1 MVRRPAWLRRALGR
15 GSKRLEALINVL
27 RRREFPA
34 YCCVSEANQETI
46 DFVAGTQSRV
56 IAEIGV
62 YQGHTSELF
71 ARYLGGR
78 GELHLF
84 DFEER
89 VREVAAKLEAAG
101 YRNVVSH
108 ANSHKTMD
116 SYNWSLMRVLQTHPE
131 PIYDY
136 VLLDGAHTWQLDALA
151 FLLVDRLLKVGGYI
165 DFDDYGWTLA
175 RSPSM
180 NPGVFPATRRLYTPD
195 QIEEAHV
202 RLVVEL
208 LVRRDVRYIE
218 VVENKIYQKVGSAP

>member
-1 MVRRPAWLRRALGR
+1 MVLRPEWLRWALGR

-27 RRREFPA
+27 HRREYPA
-34 YCCVSEANQETI
+34 YCCASEANRETI

-84 DFEER
+84 DFEGR
-89 VREVAAKLEAAG
+89 LREVAAKLEAAG
-101 YRNVVSH
+101 YRNIVSH

-116 SYNWSLMRVLQTHPE
+116 SYNWSLMRVLQAHPE

-151 FLLVDRLLKVGGYI
+151 FLLVDRLLKIGGYI

-175 RSPSM
+175 KSPSM
-180 NPGVFPATRRLYTPD
+180 NPGVFPATRRLYTTE

-208 LVRRDVRYIE
+208 LVRRDKRYIE

>member
-1 MVRRPAWLRRALGR
+1 MRRALGR

-116 SYNWSLMRVLQTHPE
+116 SYNWSLMRVLQAHPE

-136 VLLDGAHTWQLDALA
+136 VLLD
-151 FLLVDRLLKVGGYI
+151 LLTPGSWTRWHSSWSTGFSRLEATSTSTTTAG
-165 DFDDYGWTLA
+165 
-175 RSPSM
+175 PSL
-180 NPGVFPATRRLYTPD
+180 GHRV
-195 QIEEAHV
+195 
-202 RLVVEL
+202 
-208 LVRRDVRYIE
+208 
-218 VVENKIYQKVGSAP
+218 

>member
-1 MVRRPAWLRRALGR
+1 MVRRPAWLRWALGR

-34 YCCVSEANQETI
+34 FCCVSEANQETI
-46 DFVAGTQSRV
+46 DFVTGTQSRV

-116 SYNWSLMRVLQTHPE
+116 SYNWSLMRVLQVHPE

-180 NPGVFPATRRLYTPD
+180 NPGVFPATRRLYTPE
-195 QIEEAHV
+195 QIAEAHV